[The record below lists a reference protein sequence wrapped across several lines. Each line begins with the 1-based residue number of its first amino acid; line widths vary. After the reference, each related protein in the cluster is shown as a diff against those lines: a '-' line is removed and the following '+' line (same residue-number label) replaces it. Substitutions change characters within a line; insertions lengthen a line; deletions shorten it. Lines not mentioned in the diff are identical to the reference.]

1 MGGVGK
7 ERDRGKAGEQK
18 RRNPER
24 WGDRARGSETQAR
37 EMEPEKEA
45 EAGTEGRVGGERM
58 GQGRP
63 LDRGHGCGKGE
74 RSRKAGKTMRTA

>member
-63 LDRGHGCGKGE
+63 LDRGHGEVGVENGRGAEKQG
-74 RSRKAGKTMRTA
+74 RR